1 MLRKGI
7 LPPFQTLNNELILY
21 QALKFGD
28 SNVKLGNK
36 IVNDLLRTWHWHVNM
51 KPKQISM
58 FSRNGFSLWPWHD
71 IDMSIWSRSRFPCLP
86 KTDSHFGQSETWI
99 RARSDRQFAQ
109 GGWRYKCAE
118 LPKQISMFAQNRF
131 SLRPWH
137 EAEADFHVCPKRFL
151 TSARAKLESKQDQIG
166 SLLRKGGDT
175 SVPNCRSRFP
185 CLPKTDSHFG
195 HDMTL
200 TCQYEAE
207 ADFHVCPKR
216 FLH

>member
-99 RARSDRQFAQ
+99 RARSDSKIKYNNALEDHSLVINRQINTYLEQ
-109 GGWRYKCAE
+109 GGYNNN
-118 LPKQISMFAQNRF
+118 PGIFAKNAYLSCFCTSEKNKSTFNRQY
-131 SLRPWH
+131 
-137 EAEADFHVCPKRFL
+137 D
-151 TSARAKLESKQDQIG
+151 
-166 SLLRKGGDT
+166 
-175 SVPNCRSRFP
+175 PN
-185 CLPKTDSHFG
+185 
-195 HDMTL
+195 
-200 TCQYEAE
+200 
-207 ADFHVCPKR
+207 
-216 FLH
+216 